1 MTRTFPGPPARRP
14 GQAHCDPGDGP
25 PAAARAPRST
35 RTERAFVLG
44 GFAVAA
50 LCTAFVAAM
59 GGGLEAIAFIWMAAG
74 AWAFVSSLALA
85 LRHGLRDR
93 DWSPFR
99 RARLPD
105 DTELIDWSTQSG
117 RYLDMALAEDN
128 ERLMRR
134 D

>member
-1 MTRTFPGPPARRP
+1 MTRTFGGIPPRPRTPSGPTP
-14 GQAHCDPGDGP
+14 
-25 PAAARAPRST
+25 S
-35 RTERAFVLG
+35 ERAFVLG
-44 GFAVAA
+44 GLAAAA
-50 LCTAFVAAM
+50 LCTALAAAM
-59 GGGLEAIAFIWMAAG
+59 GGGLEAVAFIWMAAG

-85 LRHGLRDR
+85 LRRGLRDR

-99 RARLPD
+99 RTRLPD

-128 ERLMRR
+128 ERLMRG

>member
-1 MTRTFPGPPARRP
+1 MTRTF
-14 GQAHCDPGDGP
+14 DGP
-25 PAAARAPRST
+25 PAPVRAPRST
-35 RTERAFVLG
+35 WTERAFVLG

-50 LCTAFVAAM
+50 LCTAFAAII

-85 LRHGLRDR
+85 LRRGLRDR
-93 DWSPFR
+93 NWSPFR
-99 RARLPD
+99 NAGLPD

-128 ERLMRR
+128 ERLMRG